1 MFKSL
6 LHRIN
11 QFGKTIHLAVIFVEY
26 NRTKEKTADQ
36 TFVIL
41 QQYLS
46 ALKGCRITYIRVDNK
61 YEHMPITK
69 IDSNIFMVGGDNNS
83 REFSGWQRG
92 INTLASLRCHYDIVL
107 ITNDMFLKPGLSFLQ
122 DYAAY
127 ELLEKSLSEKKII
140 GRIDT
145 ASQNYTLFGYDVS
158 SWVCTNCVF
167 IPEKAV
173 DALGNIVLID
183 DNIHEIFHHNYDP
196 CHIVW
201 HEHLSL
207 KPGINNFCMECDIP
221 AGYNHDIRIKFVNA
235 VTGQYP
241 LILTDDRPRIAMIS
255 EITLNNQLLSEEYFV
270 RGLFHDQ
277 ETLWAEQSFLL
288 GLPQDYAHPFHLVIK
303 GYLLPEACQNF
314 FHDEVSMTIYDDAM
328 LYQENAP
335 INKSYQ
341 RWIVEWLTEKWHS
354 RFEIN
359 QNTWE
364 FFKTKAAAI
373 FNESLLTA
381 RFKELGYPPETYG
394 NKKYY

>member
-11 QFGKTIHLAVIFVEY
+11 QFGKALHLAVIFVEY
-26 NRTKEKTADQ
+26 NRIKGETADQ

-41 QQYLS
+41 QQSLS

-69 IDSNIFMVGGDNNS
+69 TGSNIFMVGGDNSS

-92 INTLASLRCHYDIVL
+92 INTLTSLQCHYDIVL
-107 ITNDMFLKPGLSFLQ
+107 ITNEMFFKPGPSFLQ
-122 DYAAY
+122 DYATH
-127 ELLEKSLSEKKII
+127 ELLNKSLSEKKII

-145 ASQNYTLFGYDVS
+145 SFQNYTLFGYDVS

-167 IPEKAV
+167 IPKKAV
-173 DALGNIVLID
+173 DALGNIVLIN
-183 DNIHEIFHHNYDP
+183 DNIHEIILHNYDP
-196 CHIVW
+196 RHLIRR
-201 HEHLSL
+201 EHFSL
-207 KPGINNFCMECDIP
+207 KSGADNFCMECDIP
-221 AGYNHDIRIKFVNA
+221 AGHNHEIRIKFDTA
-235 VTGQYP
+235 VADQQSLMP
-241 LILTDDRPRIAMIS
+241 TDDRPRIAMIS
-255 EITLNNQLLSEEYFV
+255 EIALNNQSLPEECFS
-270 RGLFHDQ
+270 RGLFNDQ
-277 ETLWAEQSFLL
+277 GTLWTEQSFLL
-288 GLPQDYAHPFHLVIK
+288 DLPRDDAHPSHLVIK
-303 GYLLPEACQNF
+303 GRLLPEACQKF
-314 FHDEVSMTIYDDAM
+314 FNNEVNMTIYNDAM

-335 INKSYQ
+335 INKTYR

-364 FFKTKAAAI
+364 LFKTKAAAI

-381 RFKELGYPPETYG
+381 KFKELGYLPETYG